1 MSIKPIPDG
10 YHTITPYFVTKNSR
24 EFIEFL
30 KKAFNA
36 ESVSMSE
43 SPDGK
48 VMHAE
53 IRIGDS
59 MMMLS
64 EASESYPAVNGLIY
78 LYVNDTDA
86 IYKQAL
92 EAGAES
98 LMEPADQFYGDRNA
112 GVKDTFGNT
121 WWIGTHIENVSE
133 EEIGKRHK
141 EHQKKK

>member
-1 MSIKPIPDG
+1 MTVKPIPDG
-10 YHTITPYFVTKNSR
+10 YHTITPYFVMKNPR

-36 ESVSMSE
+36 ESVSMSV
-43 SPDGK
+43 SPDSK

-59 MMMLS
+59 MMMMS
-64 EASESYPAVNGLIY
+64 EASENNPAVNGSIY

-112 GVKDTFGNT
+112 GVKDPFGNT
-121 WWIGTHIENVSE
+121 WWIGTHLENVSGD
-133 EEIGKRHK
+133 EIGKRHK
-141 EHQKKK
+141 EHQNKK

>member
-1 MSIKPIPDG
+1 MTVKPIPDG
-10 YHTITPYFVTKNSR
+10 YHTITPYFVMKNPR

-36 ESVSMSE
+36 ESVSMSV
-43 SPDGK
+43 SPDSK

-59 MMMLS
+59 MMMMS
-64 EASESYPAVNGLIY
+64 EASENNPAVNGSIY

-112 GVKDTFGNT
+112 GVKDPFGNT
-121 WWIGTHIENVSE
+121 WWIGTHLENVSG
-133 EEIGKRHK
+133 EEIEKRHK
-141 EHQKKK
+141 EHQNKK

>member
-1 MSIKPIPDG
+1 MNVKQIPDG

-36 ESVSMSE
+36 ESVSISE
-43 SPDGK
+43 SPDAR

-78 LYVNDTDA
+78 LYVKDTDA
-86 IYKQAL
+86 LYRQAL

-112 GVKDTFGNT
+112 GVKDPFGNT
-121 WWIGTHIENVSE
+121 WWIGTHIENVSD
-133 EEIGKRHK
+133 EEIEKRHK
-141 EHQKKK
+141 EQLKKK

>member
-1 MSIKPIPDG
+1 MTVKPIPDG
-10 YHTITPYFVTKNSR
+10 YHTITPYFVMKNPR

-36 ESVSMSE
+36 ESVSMSV
-43 SPDGK
+43 SPDSK

-59 MMMLS
+59 MMMMS
-64 EASESYPAVNGLIY
+64 EASENNPAVNGSIY

-112 GVKDTFGNT
+112 GVKDPFGIT
-121 WWIGTHIENVSE
+121 WWIGTHLENVSGD
-133 EEIGKRHK
+133 EIEKRHK

>member
-1 MSIKPIPDG
+1 MNVKQIPDG

-36 ESVSMSE
+36 ESVSISE
-43 SPDGK
+43 SPDAG

-78 LYVNDTDA
+78 LYVKDTDA
-86 IYKQAL
+86 LYRQAL

-112 GVKDTFGNT
+112 GVKDPFGNT
-121 WWIGTHIENVSE
+121 WWIGTHIENVSD
-133 EEIGKRHK
+133 EEIEKRHK
-141 EHQKKK
+141 EQLKKK